1 MRVAVTAGYWSS
13 KTAIALMHGLRRR
26 GHTVP
31 VCLVASVLGWKRI
44 RGYWR
49 AYRADLWT
57 MATRRLLGGGRPS
70 RDQADDMRPL
80 AAYLEAENIRSR
92 TVKEAA
98 REIGAR
104 AIVVSDLNGPRS
116 VAVLKDAEVDLLV
129 YSGGGIL
136 RPNLLAVPAR
146 GTLNAHSGPLPG
158 IRGMNALEWSL
169 LLSVTPGIT
178 IHFIDAGVDTGPIL
192 RFLPIP
198 VQPHDTIPSLRGKAA
213 LLGVSAL
220 LEAVDNVETLARQ
233 ARNQSLEQG
242 KQYFVMHPRLKQLAE
257 QRISTLV
264 NPLQIP

>member
-31 VCLVASVLGWKRI
+31 ICLVASVLGWKRI

-57 MATRRLLGGGRPS
+57 MATRRLLGGSRPS

-80 AAYLEAENIRSR
+80 AAYLEGENIRSR

-104 AIVVSDLNGPRS
+104 AVVARDLNGASS
-116 VAVLKDAEVDLLV
+116 VAALKNAQVDVLV

-136 RPNLLAVPAR
+136 RPNLLKVPAR

-169 LLSVTPGIT
+169 LLGIRPEIT

-192 RFLPIP
+192 SFLSI
-198 VQPHDTIPSLRGKAA
+198 HLESTDSIPSLRGKAA
-213 LLGVSAL
+213 LIGVCGL
-220 LEAVDNVETLARQ
+220 LDAVDNLETLGRQ
-233 ARNQSLEQG
+233 ARSQSPEDG
-242 KQYFVMHPRLKQLAE
+242 KQYFVMHPRLKQIAE
-257 QRISTLV
+257 RRISTLA
-264 NPLQIP
+264 NISRTP